1 MTATLLQSAC
11 LLARADSAGSVQASV
26 SVESLTSPTNAYGPW
41 VYEDLDAQ
49 LPPDALTG
57 IHLEN
62 RHASDRFNPNTE
74 QYVSVDRYQRLSRS
88 GTLYGS
94 ASFGSGAPYPQDRF
108 SLEYDAGVGHG
119 VVLFAGGAL
128 GNQYGLGS
136 TQQLAIGAYYYFGD
150 SYASFRYAPA
160 WSRTLGSTQGYLFTL
175 ALGHPQR
182 TVTTFRIGS
191 AGENDVSLI
200 TPVNPTIVGEREFG
214 TSVSVKRWVT
224 PDSGF
229 HIDLDYGALDR
240 TNGTRIYTRRGIGVG
255 YFFGVR

>member
-11 LLARADSAGSVQASV
+11 LLARAGTAGSVQASV
-26 SVESLTSPTNAYGPW
+26 SVESLTSPANAYGPW
-41 VYEDLDAQ
+41 IYEDVDVQ

-74 QYVSVDRYQRLSRS
+74 QYVTLDRYQHVSRAS
-88 GTLYGS
+88 TLYAS
-94 ASFGSGAPYPQDRF
+94 ASFGSGAPYSRDRF
-108 SLEYDAGVGHG
+108 ALEYDVGVGHG
-119 VVLFAGGAL
+119 VVFFAGGAL
-128 GNQYGLGS
+128 GNQYGLGAA
-136 TQQLAIGAYYYFGD
+136 QQLSLGAYYYFGD

-160 WSRTLGSTQGYLFTL
+160 WSRTLGSTQGYSFTL

-214 TSVSVKRWVT
+214 AGISVKHWIT
-224 PDSGF
+224 PASGF

-240 TNGTRIYTRRGIGVG
+240 TNGSRIYTRRGIGLG
-255 YFFGVR
+255 FFFGVR